1 MRIPSLLLLCC
12 LMATPVFASTT
23 AEREFTCP
31 LDGKPF
37 KAVIAMSGTS
47 FGLMLDMEPY
57 GPIITPW
64 PVAECP
70 EDGMLLYKDFTEQ
83 DITVLRPYVLSP
95 EYQDMRKNK
104 ETPYR
109 RMAALEEKL
118 GVPRSMLW
126 RTLLQATWEAR
137 GEQYPR
143 YAREAAAAIEEF
155 LAVEKDD
162 AEEITTAKMVY
173 GELNRRLGDFQRA
186 QRTFEALRDDPASAA
201 KQPIRGIV
209 DYQLELIKTKD
220 TAPHQCPSQEK

>member
-1 MRIPSLLLLCC
+1 MRIPSLLLLFC
-12 LMATPVFASTT
+12 LIAMPAFASTT

-31 LDGKPF
+31 LDGKSF
-37 KAVIAMSGTS
+37 KAVIALSGTS
-47 FGLMLDMEPY
+47 FGIMLDMAPY

-70 EDGMLLYKDFTEQ
+70 EDGLLLYKDFTEQ
-83 DITVLRPYVLSP
+83 DIAVLRPYVQSA
-95 EYQDMRKNK
+95 EYQNMRKNK

-143 YAREAAAAIEEF
+143 YARETAAAIEEF
-155 LAVEKDD
+155 LTVEKED

-173 GELNRRLGDFQRA
+173 GELNRRLGDFPKA
-186 QRTFEALRDDPASAA
+186 QCTFEALRNDPAVAA
-201 KQPIRGIV
+201 NEPVRGIV
-209 DYQLELIKTKD
+209 DYQRELIKAKD
-220 TAPHQCPSQEK
+220 TAPHQCPKQKK